1 MALTLEQKKYI
12 ENHLLEFSHLI
23 QRDYMTEEGYF
34 QKNRWNRYLACLQE
48 LETMRDSESLIQDTR
63 SFIDDTLAKHPE
75 KEETIYCWYQDQRIR
90 ARQEQ
95 LLPVL
100 SNDDARVFVDMD
112 GTLYRFH
119 DAILDEEEQVQIEKM
134 YEPHFFETLKSFDS
148 LQLAL
153 RHLHEDRPELELFIL
168 SSADTAN
175 IIHQKNICIDRDL
188 PFIDTAHRLYPKTWE
203 TKSDVIPGGIRNTDI
218 LIDDY
223 NKNLREWEKE
233 GGTAIKFINNINHKG
248 TGRFGGDVGRLWE
261 GQTLDFRYGSLD
273 LADAIQEVVDQIV
286 LLSKSKDSPEV
297 SR

>member
-1 MALTLEQKKYI
+1 MALTQEQKKYI

-34 QKNRWNRYLACLQE
+34 QKNRWNRYLVCLQQ
-48 LETMRDSESLIQDTR
+48 LETMHDSETLIQDVR
-63 SFIDDTLAKHPE
+63 RFVDDTLTKHPE

-90 ARQEQ
+90 VRQEQ
-95 LLPVL
+95 LLPVP
-100 SNDDARVFVDMD
+100 SNHDARVFVDMD

-119 DAILDEEEQVQIEKM
+119 DAILDEEGQVQIEKM
-134 YEPHFFETLKSFDS
+134 YEPEFFEKLKPFGA

-153 RHLHEDRPELELFIL
+153 RHLHEERPELELFIL
-168 SSADTAN
+168 SSADTGN
-175 IIHQKNICIDRDL
+175 IIQQKNHCIDRDL
-188 PFIDTAHRLYPKTWE
+188 PFIDRAHRLYPKTWE
-203 TKSDVIPGGIRNTDI
+203 TKTEVIPGGIRNTDT

-223 NKNLREWEKE
+223 NKNLREWERE